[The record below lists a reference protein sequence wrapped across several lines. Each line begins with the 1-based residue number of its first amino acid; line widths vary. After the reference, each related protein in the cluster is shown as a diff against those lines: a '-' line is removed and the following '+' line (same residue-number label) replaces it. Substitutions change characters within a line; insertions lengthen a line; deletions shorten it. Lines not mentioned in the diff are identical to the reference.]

1 MKINAVSQNVKV
13 LAKEATLSSDGKNTY
28 YKLAVLVGAEA
39 GNVSCSKE
47 VYNLVETDKSYD
59 LSAVF
64 NSEYKTFKFEKVA
77 KMPAMDKP
85 PVK

>member
-13 LAKEATLSSDGKNTY
+13 LAKEATPSSDGKNTY

-47 VYNLVETDKSYD
+47 VFDLVEVDKNYD

-77 KMPAMDKP
+77 KMPV
-85 PVK
+85 VK

>member
-1 MKINAVSQNVKV
+1 MKINAVSMNVKV

-47 VYNLVETDKSYD
+47 VYDLVEVDKNYD
-59 LSAVF
+59 LTAVF
-64 NSEYKTFKFEKVA
+64 NSEYKTFKFERVA
-77 KMPAMDKP
+77 RMPAQPTK
-85 PVK
+85 